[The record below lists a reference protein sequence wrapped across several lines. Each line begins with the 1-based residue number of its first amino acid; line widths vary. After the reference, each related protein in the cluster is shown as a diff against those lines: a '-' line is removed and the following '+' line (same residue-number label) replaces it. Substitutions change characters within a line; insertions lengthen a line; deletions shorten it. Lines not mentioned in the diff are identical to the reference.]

1 MFHDTH
7 IRLQLVLPCIL
18 LFFLS
23 FSTPCYARKALGGS
37 GGLHTR
43 GASRPKSTET
53 HDPLK
58 LASIG
63 NGWQLPPLDS
73 NDVIEKLGK
82 EHRDV
87 AQYIV
92 NTLGKAPL
100 TVQLRKNVVGVKPSS
115 TLTASSTQDKY
126 RAVVTPGSNVKKFQN
141 KLRSVWF
148 VGYERASMQSNVV
161 QQQEVDLLTKSY
173 EDNTCKLYPSH
184 FVLEVF
190 LPKTRACKGGNPL
203 VTYSIPFGV
212 GTTSPKSKVPQAN
225 GVVTVYPK
233 GRKKGGVGGTV
244 GDESSPGIEIGRTS
258 LHLRAGSGL
267 VDPSWAR
274 GKRYFWKGRDVGTL

>member
-1 MFHDTH
+1 MGLIDTMN
-7 IRLQLVLPCIL
+7 RMMLPSLVLI
-18 LFFLS
+18 FIFL
-23 FSTPCYARKALGGS
+23 TTIPTVNARKALGGS

-43 GASRPKSTET
+43 GASRPKSTESN
-53 HDPLK
+53 DPLK
-58 LASIG
+58 VASIG

-73 NDVIEKLGK
+73 KEVIQKLGK
-82 EHRDV
+82 ENRQV

-100 TVQLRKNVVGVKPSS
+100 TVQLRKNTVGVKTS
-115 TLTASSTQDKY
+115 TLANQEKY
-126 RAVVTPGSNVKKFQN
+126 RAIVTPGSHVKQFQN

-148 VGYERASMQSNVV
+148 IGYERASMQSNAV

-173 EDNTCKLYPSH
+173 EDNTAKIYPSH

-190 LPKTRACKGGNPL
+190 LPKTKACKGGNPL

-212 GTTSPKSKVPQAN
+212 GTTSPKTKVPQAN
-225 GVVTVYPK
+225 GVVTVYPN
-233 GRKKGGVGGTV
+233 GRKKSGTTALDDVG
-244 GDESSPGIEIGRTS
+244 SQGIEVGRTS
-258 LHLRAGSGL
+258 LHLKAGSGL

-274 GKRYFWKGRDVGTL
+274 GRRYFWKGRDVGTL

>member
-1 MFHDTH
+1 MPRIIIPFLLLTF
-7 IRLQLVLPCIL
+7 VLLASLPNCN
-18 LFFLS
+18 
-23 FSTPCYARKALGGS
+23 ARKALGGS

-43 GASRPKSTET
+43 GASRPKSTESN
-53 HDPLK
+53 DPLK
-58 LASIG
+58 VASIG

-73 NDVIEKLGK
+73 KEVIQKLGK

-92 NTLGKAPL
+92 NTLGSAPL
-100 TVQLRKNVVGVKPSS
+100 SVQLRKNTVGVKTS
-115 TLTASSTQDKY
+115 TLATQEKY
-126 RAVVTPGSNVKKFQN
+126 RAIVTPGSNVKKFQN

-148 VGYERASMQSNVV
+148 IGYERASMQTNAV

-173 EDNTCKLYPSH
+173 EDNTAKIYPSH

-203 VTYSIPFGV
+203 VKYSIPFGV
-212 GTTSPKSKVPQAN
+212 GTTSPKSKVPQSN
-225 GVVTVYPK
+225 GIVTVYPN
-233 GRKKGGVGGTV
+233 GRKKSSTASTTSLS
-244 GDESSPGIEIGRTS
+244 DEVSSQGIEVGRTS
-258 LHLRAGSGL
+258 LHLKTGSGL

-274 GKRYFWKGRDVGTL
+274 GRRYFWKGRDVGTL